1 MVKTLCPHCRWYK
14 FDPWLGNYNLAC
26 CVPQSK
32 KLGLPR
38 WLSGKAFACNAG
50 DLGSVPGL
58 GRSPGEGN
66 RNPLLYS
73 CLGNPM
79 DSGTWRATVHGV
91 AESDM
96 TELLNTSNNNTY
108 TTVVCIFDW
117 ETILASSCFLYF
129 LVILIGNY
137 FLCMYYILQDGLGA
151 KDTKLNKAILN
162 NLNFI
167 E

>member
-1 MVKTLCPHCRWYK
+1 M
-14 FDPWLGNYNLAC
+14 
-26 CVPQSK
+26 PQSK
-32 KLGLPR
+32 KFGLPR
-38 WLSGKAFACNAG
+38 WLSGKAFACNAR

-73 CLGNPM
+73 CLGNPI

-96 TELLNTSNNNTY
+96 TELLSTSNHNTY

-137 FLCMYYILQDGLGA
+137 FLCLYKMCFYKMVWVPRIQNWLKQFWIIWTL
-151 KDTKLNKAILN
+151 LNKVE
-162 NLNFI
+162 FI
-167 E
+167 FFEQIFNKVPTFQVV